1 MGAAL
6 RVGVSEC
13 IQSPVVC
20 PYLINCTPKKRSR
33 KQLDAKL
40 HWNAVT
46 PNYLTKEFAKA
57 RDDSGAYG
65 DMPTMA
71 RPTFH
76 ELRAYGSWLYEQQGF
91 PQDYI
96 QALMGHAT
104 EEMTEHY
111 QAGHEPKRIEFERVK
126 AELKLP
132 F

>member
-1 MGAAL
+1 MILAL
-6 RVGVSEC
+6 MVICRRW
-13 IQSPVVC
+13 PVQ
-20 PYLINCTPKKRSR
+20 PSMNC
-33 KQLDAKL
+33 
-40 HWNAVT
+40 
-46 PNYLTKEFAKA
+46 
-57 RDDSGAYG
+57 
-65 DMPTMA
+65 
-71 RPTFH
+71 
-76 ELRAYGSWLYEQQGF
+76 AYGSWLYEQHGF